1 MHLSIFEEMGYVCVC
16 TSPEQR
22 IVWREREC
30 VCVCMTSKH
39 TLDLGRIR
47 ASLGFANAYMYAFFD
62 AVIFTREDRPCFS

>member
-1 MHLSIFEEMGYVCVC
+1 ME
-16 TSPEQR
+16 
-22 IVWREREC
+22 RERER